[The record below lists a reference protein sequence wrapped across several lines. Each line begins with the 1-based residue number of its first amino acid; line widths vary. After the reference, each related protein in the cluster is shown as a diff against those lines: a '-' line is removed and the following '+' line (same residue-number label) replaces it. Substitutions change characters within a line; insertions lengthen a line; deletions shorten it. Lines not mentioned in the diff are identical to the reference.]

1 MTARGCRVVTAIALA
16 LIAARRALADDA
28 PGARDRPAGFQT
40 TVTGP
45 APDATAARAD
55 AAAAGSVVRP
65 ADSPHAIDDLGSLL
79 LEVPGVTVSRTGAA
93 AAFSTIALRGSNPD
107 EVLIVVDGVPLNL
120 AEGGGVDVSTLP
132 LGDVERVEVYRGTS
146 PLAFGESVLGG
157 VVSIV
162 TRTPAANRLT
172 AQAGAGSFGTIYGDA
187 TAGGRL
193 GRVRLYIGAHALASR
208 GDYAFHND
216 NGTPINPD
224 DDFIDRR
231 HNNDSL
237 EGNGVFRAALTLV
250 GRRTLNLGLVGFA
263 RAQGLP
269 GSQNYPT
276 VLARFHTARAL
287 ATLRYDSRDD
297 LGPGGRLSVQGFAG
311 LQRDRLLDPAGEI
324 EGRGAVTAHETTV
337 SAGVIA
343 NASRP
348 VGAWGRAAA
357 VLEGR
362 RETFTP
368 VDEMVASRSG
378 LPARRLSGVAGVE
391 LDAAIR
397 PLGLHLIPSVRG
409 QLLDDVVT
417 GVNAGAMTLP
427 AAPVVRFLPTLRLG
441 LWRPL
446 GSSATIKANIGHYER
461 APSFLELY
469 GNGDQRLLGN
479 PGLVPEQ
486 GTNADLA
493 LWIDRA
499 GTSIGVASRTTLFG
513 ALTEDL
519 ITWIPNAQGISRA
532 ANVNR
537 ARVYG
542 LEQELRLVLGSH
554 ARVVAQGTI
563 TAAEDRSEDAAA
575 RGRQLPHHPRY
586 MAYLRPQGVRF
597 ALGGTWEGEPYADV
611 TVLAGDYADRN
622 NQVAVPSRALIGA
635 GLSVLWRRAR
645 LRATAS
651 VFDLANA
658 HPAFDFTSWPLP
670 GRSFFVTMAFDSAA
684 VSPDGG
690 FAYSTHP

>member
-1 MTARGCRVVTAIALA
+1 
-16 LIAARRALADDA
+16 
-28 PGARDRPAGFQT
+28 P
-40 TVTGP
+40 
-45 APDATAARAD
+45 RAD

-79 LEVPGVTVSRTGAA
+79 LEVPGVTVARTGSP

-107 EVLIVVDGVPLNL
+107 EVLIVLDGVPLNV

-146 PLAFGESVLGG
+146 PLAFAESALGG

-172 AQAGAGSFGTIYGDA
+172 AQAGAGSFGTRYGDV
-187 TAGGRL
+187 TAGGRV
-193 GRVRLYIGAHALASR
+193 GRLRLYLGAHGLASR

-216 NGTPINPD
+216 NGTPVNLD
-224 DDFIDRR
+224 DDFVDRR
-231 HNNDSL
+231 HNNDSR
-237 EGNGVFRAALTLV
+237 EGNGVLRAALTLA

-276 VLARFHTARAL
+276 MLARFHTARGL
-287 ATLRYDSRDD
+287 GTLRYESRDD
-297 LGPGGRLSVQGFAG
+297 LGPGGRLSVQGFTS

-324 EGRGAVTAHETTV
+324 EGRGPVTVHETTI
-337 SAGVIA
+337 STGLMA

-348 VGAWGRAAA
+348 AGEWGRVAA

-362 RETFTP
+362 RETYTP
-368 VDEMVASRSG
+368 VDEMVALRSG
-378 LPARRLSGVAGVE
+378 LPARRLVGVAGVE

-397 PLGLHLIPSVRG
+397 PLDLHLIPSIRG

-417 GVNAGAMTLP
+417 GVSAGAMALP
-427 AAPVVRFLPTLRLG
+427 ATPVVRFLPTLRLG
-441 LWRPL
+441 LLRAL
-446 GSSATIKANIGHYER
+446 GPQATAKANVGHYER

-469 GNGDQRLLGN
+469 GNGDQRLLGD
-479 PGLVPEQ
+479 PRLVPER
-486 GTNADLA
+486 GTNADVA
-493 LWIDRA
+493 LWIDHA
-499 GTSIGVASRTTLFG
+499 GRSIGVASRTTLFG
-513 ALTEDL
+513 ALTDDL

-532 ANVNR
+532 ANISR

-542 LEQELRLVLGSH
+542 VEQELRVGLGSH
-554 ARVVAQGTI
+554 ARIVAQGTI
-563 TAAEDRSEDAAA
+563 TAAEDRSESSAA

-586 MAYLRPQGVRF
+586 LAYVRAQALRLP
-597 ALGGTWEGEPYADV
+597 LGGTWQGEVYADA
-611 TVLAGDYADRN
+611 TVLAGDYDDPN
-622 NQVAVPSRALIGA
+622 NASAVPSRALLGA
-635 GLSVLWRRAR
+635 GASVLWRRAG

-651 VFDLANA
+651 VFDLADA
-658 HPAFDFTSWPLP
+658 QPFDFTYWPLP
-670 GRSFFVTMAFDSAA
+670 GRSFFVTIAFDSAA
-684 VSPDGG
+684 VAPDSG
-690 FAYSTHP
+690 FPSSTHP